1 MVPRPLGGNLFSFGD
16 ILLSVVLGLTFPHV
30 RDIAKIEAQAGYGV
44 AAAHLWLF
52 LIAVSS
58 LIWYWLNAKAWYA
71 DLAPSYGAVDHLL
84 VAIVALLFYLLA
96 IFATQR
102 DVLPFLA
109 VLCVLAS
116 TSFFGD
122 LWFTFMVMRRRAPED
137 RRVAALFRLQSSPRY
152 LVRSLSLPLLF
163 GAMLAIE
170 ALGSGRWSEL
180 GLKLGLAAATTVILV
195 GNELLVDRWRR
206 RDDTL
211 LERAA

>member
-30 RDIAKIEAQAGYGV
+30 RDLASIATQAGYGV

-58 LIWYWLNAKAWYA
+58 LIWYWLSAKAWYA
-71 DLAPSYGAVDHLL
+71 DLAPSYGAVDHLI

-96 IFATQR
+96 IFATGR
-102 DVLPFLA
+102 DVVPFLA

-116 TSFFGD
+116 TSFIGD
-122 LWFTFMVMRRRAPED
+122 LWFTFLVMRPRAPED
-137 RRVAALFRLQSSPRY
+137 ERVASLFRLQSSRRY
-152 LVRSLSLPLLF
+152 LARSLSLPLLF
-163 GAMLAIE
+163 GGLLAIE
-170 ALGSGRWSEL
+170 WLARGHWSEL
-180 GLKLGLAAATTVILV
+180 PRTLALAAAATAILA

-206 RDDTL
+206 RDATAL
-211 LERAA
+211 RRAA